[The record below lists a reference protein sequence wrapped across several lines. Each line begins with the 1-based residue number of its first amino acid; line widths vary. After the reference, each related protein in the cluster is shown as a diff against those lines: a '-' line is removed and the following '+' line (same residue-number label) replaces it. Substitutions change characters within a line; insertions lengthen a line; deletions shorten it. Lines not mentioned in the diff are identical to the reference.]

1 MNPFRDEA
9 AALLARAMRH
19 ASQYLETIHERHVG
33 ATASGDDLRRLL
45 GRPLSE
51 HGEDSG
57 DVVDDL
63 ARAAQNG
70 TTASQGPRYFGF
82 VTGGSLPVATAV
94 DWLVSAWDQN
104 AQVYV
109 MSPLA
114 SVVEAIA
121 SDWLKEVLDYQPC
134 GAWALS
140 RELKWRTSP
149 RCSPRATIYCD
160 TSAGMLNATDCSA
173 LPTLTSSSA
182 MSRIARSSPHY
193 GCWASEANGC
203 SAWKPMT
210 KAGCV
215 RIISRRYCGGD
226 RDLASC
232 VRRLAMSTPAQ
243 PIHSRTLRRC
253 AALEELGSTLTRRSV
268 SGLRP
273 VSRCAISSTGV
284 DQADSIATDAHEWL
298 NVPYDSGIVL
308 TAHPESHQRGL
319 MVPAHYIQMTQG
331 ERDPRAFTPDES
343 RRARGVAVYAALRT
357 LGRRGVS
364 ELVERCCRHARRM
377 AEALHQHV
385 QVRLLNDVV
394 LNQVLV
400 QFVPLRGDLR
410 DESAFTMEVVAGV
423 QRDGTCWLGSTQWK
437 GRRAMR
443 ISICNWSTTEPD
455 IDRSA
460 AAILRVVERLNIEGV
475 PPGTSSR
482 VEGVLERIAVASE
495 GP

>member
-1 MNPFRDEA
+1 
-9 AALLARAMRH
+9 MRH

-121 SDWLKEVLDYQPC
+121 SDWLKEVLGLPAIWSVGFVTGAQMANFTSLLAARHHVLRHVGWDVERDGLFGAPHIDVIVSDESHRTIFTALRMLGLGGERLQRVETDDQGRMRTDHLAEILRQRSGPC
-134 GAWALS
+134 IVCTQIGNVNTGAADPLSDIAPLTRSRGAWLHVDAAFGL
-140 RELKWRTSP
+140 
-149 RCSPRATIYCD
+149 
-160 TSAGMLNATDCSA
+160 
-173 LPTLTSSSA
+173 
-182 MSRIARSSPHY
+182 
-193 GCWASEANGC
+193 WAA
-203 SAWKPMT
+203 
-210 KAGCV
+210 
-215 RIISRRYCGGD
+215 
-226 RDLASC
+226 ASQ
-232 VRRLAMSTPAQ
+232 S
-243 PIHSRTLRRC
+243 LRH
-253 AALEELGSTLTRRSV
+253 LV
-268 SGLRP
+268 N
-273 VSRCAISSTGV
+273 GV
-284 DQADSIATDAHEWL
+284 DQADSIATDAHKWL

-377 AEALHQHV
+377 AEALRQHV

-400 QFVPLRGDLR
+400 QFVPLRGDPR
-410 DESAFTMEVVAGV
+410 DEGAFTMEVVAGV

-443 ISICNWSTTEPD
+443 ISICNWSTTEHD

-460 AAILRVVERLNIEGV
+460 AAILRVVEQLNIEGV
-475 PPGTSSR
+475 PPGTSS
-482 VEGVLERIAVASE
+482 GWKASSR
-495 GP
+495 GSRSRRRARNP